1 MTVFITHC
9 WRKERP
15 PLADTPTTHAAQRAV
30 RGLALAAGGWLHLA
44 VRWVACLLAALLLIA
59 NPADAEGIV
68 VQNASL
74 QLQDDHYVVDAT
86 FNVTLNPT
94 LDEVLHKGVPLYFLT
109 EFEIVKPRWYWAYR
123 QLASWFDNTARLEAR
138 LTYNALTRKY
148 RVGYGSLYQSFSS
161 LSQALSALG
170 AVRNWSVTDA
180 GNLTKGRQYE
190 GRVRMRLDVS
200 QLPKPFQINAI
211 GTQEWDIAS
220 EWRNVAVSSE

>member
-1 MTVFITHC
+1 MSWIALC
-9 WRKERP
+9 C
-15 PLADTPTTHAAQRAV
+15 ACCI
-30 RGLALAAGGWLHLA
+30 GLAAA
-44 VRWVACLLAALLLIA
+44 
-59 NPADAEGIV
+59 DGIG

-74 QLQDDHYVVDAT
+74 QLQDDHYVVEAN
-86 FNVTLNPT
+86 FSVVLNPT

-148 RVGYGSLYQSFSS
+148 RVGYGTLYQSFSS
-161 LSQALSALG
+161 LNQALAALG
-170 AVRNWSVTDA
+170 SVRNWSVTDA

-211 GTQEWDIAS
+211 GSQEWDIAS
-220 EWRNVAVSSE
+220 DWRAVAVAGE